1 MKVKQLLTLSI
12 FFSLPFSLFLITCT
26 SKSPIENYDV
36 IIKNTNIV
44 DGTGRDQ
51 FKGDI
56 AIKGEKIAA
65 IGKVKGEAQTIIDGS
80 ELITC
85 PGFIDPHSHADRTI
99 VTFPSAEN
107 FVMQGVT
114 TVLAGNCGDS
124 WPRAK
129 VSSFTDWMSKL
140 DELEKSINIAML
152 VGHNTVRDFV
162 MGDDFKRHS
171 TPDELEEMKKLV
183 DEAMINGAYGLSAGL
198 DYYPGEYA
206 DTREL
211 IELAKVVAKYGGRY
225 VPHLRHCNSHWQA
238 VDQEEWGYGVFHG
251 PIEDAWVGKYRGLI
265 EAIEVCRESK
275 VHLHLAHMYP
285 VFNTPQPHPEFLDEA
300 VAKATLWIID
310 NARKEGLSISL
321 DVLYA
326 VEGYTSMNLLIN
338 EFIRSRTPSLEWLRE
353 VEKEEFIAKLK
364 TGEYRKK
371 IREIYNTNRLKLGKN
386 HTKADPYWM
395 DRFKIMEC
403 KNKTYEGKTI
413 GELSIEKNADPL
425 EVIFD
430 ILIEDSDTKWA
441 QFEDDR
447 CFEKAIEAFF
457 QDHYAFPSTD
467 LRCYPPILKAR
478 GTMPAYTYGIF
489 ANFMGTFI
497 RDKAGLSLEEA
508 VKKATYLPAQMLS
521 LEKRGI
527 LSPGSFADI
536 VIFDFDRIKMTGT
549 FMNPAQRP
557 EGIEYVLVNGKVVYK
572 DMVHTGEM
580 PGKLIRHNMS
590 LN

>member
-1 MKVKQLLTLSI
+1 MKIKPLPMLPLLFTLI
-12 FFSLPFSLFLITCT
+12 ISLSLMTCT
-26 SKSPIENYDV
+26 SKSPSEKFDV

-44 DGTGRDQ
+44 DGTGRAQ
-51 FKGDI
+51 FRGDI
-56 AIKGEKIAA
+56 AIKGERIAA
-65 IGKVKGEAQTIIDGS
+65 VGKVRGEAITVIDGS

-85 PGFIDPHSHADRTI
+85 PGFIDPHSHADRSI
-99 VTFPSAEN
+99 RDIPSADN
-107 FVMQGVT
+107 FIMQGIT

-124 WPRAK
+124 WPRAEDL
-129 VSSFTDWMSKL
+129 SFVEWLSAL
-140 DELEKSINIAML
+140 EGLEKSINIAML

-162 MGDDFKRHS
+162 MGDDFKRHA
-171 TPDELEEMKKLV
+171 TPDEIEEMKKLV
-183 DEAMINGAYGLSAGL
+183 DEAMRNGAYGLSAGL

-206 DTREL
+206 HTGEL

-225 VPHLRHCNSHWQA
+225 IPHLRHCNSHWQA

-251 PIEDAWVGKYRGLI
+251 PIEDAWVGKYRGLM
-265 EAIEVCRESK
+265 EAIEVCRKSN

-285 VFNTPQPHPEFLDEA
+285 VYNIPQPHPELLDEA
-300 VAKATLWIID
+300 VAKATLLIID
-310 NARKEGLSISL
+310 NAREEGLNITL

-338 EFIRSRTPSLEWLRE
+338 EFIRSRTPSLRWLRD
-353 VEKEEFIAKLK
+353 VEKEEFIEKLK
-364 TGEYRKK
+364 TGEYRKR

-413 GELSIEKNADPL
+413 GELSIEKDDDPL

-457 QDHYAFPSTD
+457 QDPYAFPSTD
-467 LRCYPPILKAR
+467 LRCYPPISEAR

-489 ANFMGTFI
+489 TDFMGTFV
-497 RDKAGLSLEEA
+497 RDKAALSLEEA

-521 LEKRGI
+521 LEERGI
-527 LSPGSFADI
+527 ISPGAYADI
-536 VIFDFDRIKMTGT
+536 VIFDFDRINMTGT
-549 FMNPAQRP
+549 FLNPAQRP
-557 EGIEYVLVNGKVVYK
+557 EGIEYVLVNGKIVYK
-572 DMVHTGEM
+572 DKAHTGEM
-580 PGKLIRHNMS
+580 PGKLLKHEN
-590 LN
+590 